1 MTPRIACLFA
11 HPDDDTYGVSGAL
24 ALHAGGAL
32 EITVGLTTSGEA
44 GQIADP
50 SLASRQ
56 TLGAVREAEDRAS
69 WSALGLQAD
78 LRFLRYPDGGVA
90 EVPREDLVAAYLD
103 LLLEIRPD
111 VVVTFGPDGVTGHP
125 DHVAVGAA
133 ATEAFHVARARSG
146 SGLRRLLYTALS
158 ESRLSALNE
167 QLRARGLEPLDP
179 TQPLV
184 PRGVPDRAI
193 GVSVDCADVFD
204 RKVEALR
211 CHRTQGEMEDIPY
224 DLWPEVL
231 GREEFQIAWPEAER
245 PAVPVVLRDV
255 FEGLPAT

>member
-1 MTPRIACLFA
+1 
-11 HPDDDTYGVSGAL
+11 
-24 ALHAGGAL
+24 
-32 EITVGLTTSGEA
+32 
-44 GQIADP
+44 
-50 SLASRQ
+50 
-56 TLGAVREAEDRAS
+56 
-69 WSALGLQAD
+69 
-78 LRFLRYPDGGVA
+78 
-90 EVPREDLVAAYLD
+90 
-103 LLLEIRPD
+103 
-111 VVVTFGPDGVTGHP
+111 
-125 DHVAVGAA
+125 
-133 ATEAFHVARARSG
+133 
-146 SGLRRLLYTALS
+146 LRRLLYTALS

-245 PAVPVVLRDV
+245 PAAPVVLRDV